1 MVAILAGRRID
12 AEDADVA
19 RFPARMV
26 ASVKQALNESFVSHN
41 VTALVSS
48 AACGADLIAI
58 TVARERAMP
67 FRIVLPY
74 NECLFRET
82 SVVDRPGHWGPVFD
96 SAVAVARA
104 HDDLVVVGSAEGD
117 EAYIRTNEVMFD
129 EGLRLAS
136 TSAQDGCLALVVWDD
151 SRRGSDDVT
160 GHFVDQAALR
170 NVPLSTIR
178 TI

>member
-19 RFPARMV
+19 RFPLRMV
-26 ASVKQALNESFVSHN
+26 ASVKQALYASFAFHN

-48 AACGADLIAI
+48 AACGADLLAI
-58 TVARERAMP
+58 TVARDRVIP

-74 NECLFRET
+74 EERLFRNT
-82 SVVDRPGHWGPVFD
+82 SVVDRPGNWGPLFD
-96 SAVAVARA
+96 SAVSVARGRE
-104 HDDLVVVGSAEGD
+104 DLVVVGSDQDHA
-117 EAYIRTNEVMFD
+117 AYNCTNEVMFD

-136 TSAQDGCLALVVWDD
+136 TSALHQCLALVVWDG
-151 SRRGSDDVT
+151 SRRGDDDVT
-160 GHFVDQAALR
+160 AHFVDLAALR
-170 NVPLSTIR
+170 NVPLSTIL